1 MEWYTLSFHTSQPS
15 PIPSLSVGTC
25 CGFWAA
31 EMSSDNCDWHWHTP
45 HSLAAFGFPK
55 GSSNCH
61 YAAAQLSTLMLV
73 RVTHLE
79 MFSIPKLQQK
89 PSKVGFQALFLSLSL
104 YLFFVFLP
112 FQCGPLLCSL
122 FSSPSLFL
130 SLSLSLSL
138 WCALRALY
146 CLTAHTLCEL
156 ASFDAFSRSSLEIT

>member
-89 PSKVGFQALFLSLSL
+89 PSKVGFQALSLSLS
-104 YLFFVFLP
+104 VS
-112 FQCGPLLCSL
+112 LLCLSPISVWPFAVL
-122 FSSPSLFL
+122 TLQFSFSFSE
-130 SLSLSLSL
+130 SLSLSL